1 MAARA
6 ARLAAR
12 AAAVAA
18 AVAVAVVTVVVFT
31 APAHA
36 DTTWSVVPANA
47 DGPDGRSVID
57 IELPGGQQVTEHIAV
72 INRSTQH
79 VDFAIDANDGYLTAK
94 GYFDM
99 RPSDATPVD
108 GGSWITVP
116 DKVTI
121 AAGATAVVPVTVA
134 IPQNATPGDHP
145 AGVTASLDTISGQV
159 RVQNRVGVRLN
170 IRVNGTYAAKVAVSD
185 IHTTY
190 TWSWNPFTPGTL
202 DVTYTLANTGN
213 VRLAPDSRIL
223 TSTLAGQ
230 NNWDDTSAAKAREI
244 MPGGKRTF
252 TARIT
257 GTWPLGPID
266 TTIMAIPS
274 PAGKPLP
281 GVTAE
286 RIAIDT
292 TLWAIPWPQLA
303 LLTLLL
309 LTLLTIRITST
320 RRRKRIEKLLI
331 LNNRGTPSEPE
342 HPGPRTGRIRSPTRR
357 PLRRPD
363 RGPHPTPITDIRPSG
378 GGDHQPTQAADAGQ
392 ASDLGPRARP
402 HGRVRARRARRR
414 RCGVRNDPAGLDR
427 ADGRPDP
434 RRVCPPGQDTDQDF
448 DGAGP
453 HHAGP
458 ARSRARR
465 TGPGHARRRHRGPAV
480 VTASDVETWRKAAT
494 AAVEGFADPP
504 SGETATNVAR
514 SSLASAVR
522 QIATTVDTYAAAR
535 DLTGV
540 ARTTAMGLA
549 VRQRT
554 DAFFTWS
561 VGATALD
568 AVNVDAGYGHQ
579 HVFLPTSSGEGSSP
593 PTPNPRGVTTR
604 EQDIEIRPHR
614 PNGRDRADARR
625 AGGLRP
631 QRADQA
637 GGHGGRRRQRQR
649 AGHVQEGRPSRH

>member
-1 MAARA
+1 
-6 ARLAAR
+6 
-12 AAAVAA
+12 
-18 AVAVAVVTVVVFT
+18 
-31 APAHA
+31 
-36 DTTWSVVPANA
+36 

-72 INRSTQH
+72 INRSTQP

-170 IRVNGTYAAKVAVSD
+170 IRVNGNYAAKVAVSD

-213 VRLAPDSRIL
+213 VRLAPDSRIQ

-252 TARIT
+252 TAHLT

-331 LNNRGTPSEPE
+331 LNNRG
-342 HPGPRTGRIRSPTRR
+342 
-357 PLRRPD
+357 
-363 RGPHPTPITDIRPSG
+363 
-378 GGDHQPTQAADAGQ
+378 
-392 ASDLGPRARP
+392 
-402 HGRVRARRARRR
+402 
-414 RCGVRNDPAGLDR
+414 
-427 ADGRPDP
+427 
-434 RRVCPPGQDTDQDF
+434 
-448 DGAGP
+448 
-453 HHAGP
+453 
-458 ARSRARR
+458 
-465 TGPGHARRRHRGPAV
+465 
-480 VTASDVETWRKAAT
+480 
-494 AAVEGFADPP
+494 
-504 SGETATNVAR
+504 
-514 SSLASAVR
+514 
-522 QIATTVDTYAAAR
+522 
-535 DLTGV
+535 
-540 ARTTAMGLA
+540 
-549 VRQRT
+549 
-554 DAFFTWS
+554 
-561 VGATALD
+561 
-568 AVNVDAGYGHQ
+568 
-579 HVFLPTSSGEGSSP
+579 
-593 PTPNPRGVTTR
+593 
-604 EQDIEIRPHR
+604 
-614 PNGRDRADARR
+614 
-625 AGGLRP
+625 
-631 QRADQA
+631 
-637 GGHGGRRRQRQR
+637 
-649 AGHVQEGRPSRH
+649 